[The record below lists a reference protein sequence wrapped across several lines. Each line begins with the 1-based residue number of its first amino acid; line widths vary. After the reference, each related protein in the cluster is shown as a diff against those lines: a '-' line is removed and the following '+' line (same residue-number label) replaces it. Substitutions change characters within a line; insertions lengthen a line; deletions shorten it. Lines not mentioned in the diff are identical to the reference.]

1 MKTLAIIIPVYNVE
15 QYLLECLESLSA
27 QSYGDF
33 VVICVDDGS
42 TDSSAQI
49 ITKYAN
55 RDSRFILLT
64 QENQGIGAARN
75 AGLRYVYAHLPEVG
89 YIGFMDPDDVAGVDY
104 YANLIY
110 TLESKRAQMAT
121 TRDVCRF
128 LDSSYDSA
136 MFALRQPKTKGIV
149 RKVTSKNIAHK
160 IEAPRSVFTRALLQ
174 DLRFPINRFAE
185 DVGFSVCAHALAGR
199 VALSKSARY
208 FYRVRSGSL
217 TSKTHP
223 PQEFF
228 QVFGFVYEFFKK
240 RGYLESYHLP
250 TDLLR
255 PNRFAQLDSSY
266 LALLQDFLHSL
277 ELSPSVLEKNKPLK
291 TALQAKSLEEFMA
304 RTRSFREWRA
314 DKFCLHLTKNRKTI
328 ILFGK
333 RLLDTSASVRARST
347 LAAEPKQSI
356 AIIAKDITEAGGGER
371 VGVNL
376 ANAFVECGFRVR
388 VISLFSNNNA
398 PVYRLDSRAELLSLS
413 LSRKPRAQHP
423 ANSISPNTHIIPPRH
438 PSKLT
443 KLWQKLL
450 RPLLIYKVERVLR
463 TYKPS
468 IVLSNDG
475 WYIPRAKLD
484 SSAYWRLWH
493 LNAPKHLSA
502 RKARNLAKF
511 DTLVVLS
518 SKELAIWRSYHKS
531 VCVIPNFLPELPDS
545 SRLANPS
552 TKVVLSVGRL
562 SGEKGFDRLLDIW
575 EMVQDR
581 AKDSSGLAQ
590 WQLHIVG
597 SGDLQSELESKIAQ
611 KGLKESV
618 RLVGFRQDMER
629 VYLGASI
636 YVMCSYFEGFG
647 MALAEAC
654 SYGLAGIAFDIAA
667 GPSDI
672 IAQGESGY
680 LIEDGDKQSFVN
692 GLCLLMSD
700 EAKRAEFGANAREL
714 MVRNFSKEAIVPR
727 WQELFSSYDSIA
739 RF

>member
-55 RDSRFILLT
+55 CDSRFILLT

-89 YIGFMDPDDVAGVDY
+89 YIGFMDPDDAAGVDY

-149 RKVTSKNIAHK
+149 RKVTSKNIADK

-388 VISLFSNNNA
+388 VISLFSSNNA
-398 PVYRLDSRAELLSLS
+398 PVYRLDSRAELLSLVS
-413 LSRKPRAQHP
+413 RAQHP
-423 ANSISPNTHIIPPRH
+423 ANSISPNTHIIPPRYL
-438 PSKLT
+438 SKLT

-450 RPLLIYKVERVLR
+450 RPLLIYKVERVLH

-714 MVRNFSKEAIVPR
+714 MARNFSKEAIVPR

>member
-15 QYLLECLESLSA
+15 QYLLECLESLSV

-75 AGLRYVYAHLPEVG
+75 AGLRYVYEHLPEVG
-89 YIGFMDPDDVAGVDY
+89 YIGFMDPDDAAGVDY

-388 VISLFSNNNA
+388 VISLFSSNNA

-413 LSRKPRAQHP
+413 LSLVSR
-423 ANSISPNTHIIPPRH
+423 
-438 PSKLT
+438 
-443 KLWQKLL
+443 
-450 RPLLIYKVERVLR
+450 
-463 TYKPS
+463 
-468 IVLSNDG
+468 
-475 WYIPRAKLD
+475 
-484 SSAYWRLWH
+484 
-493 LNAPKHLSA
+493 
-502 RKARNLAKF
+502 ARN
-511 DTLVVLS
+511 T
-518 SKELAIWRSYHKS
+518 
-531 VCVIPNFLPELPDS
+531 
-545 SRLANPS
+545 
-552 TKVVLSVGRL
+552 
-562 SGEKGFDRLLDIW
+562 
-575 EMVQDR
+575 Q
-581 AKDSSGLAQ
+581 Q
-590 WQLHIVG
+590 
-597 SGDLQSELESKIAQ
+597 IA
-611 KGLKESV
+611 
-618 RLVGFRQDMER
+618 
-629 VYLGASI
+629 
-636 YVMCSYFEGFG
+636 
-647 MALAEAC
+647 
-654 SYGLAGIAFDIAA
+654 
-667 GPSDI
+667 
-672 IAQGESGY
+672 
-680 LIEDGDKQSFVN
+680 
-692 GLCLLMSD
+692 
-700 EAKRAEFGANAREL
+700 
-714 MVRNFSKEAIVPR
+714 
-727 WQELFSSYDSIA
+727 
-739 RF
+739 